1 MYLLKCTRIDHF
13 TVNGCCFVFSELFS
27 SWADMIDFR
36 LTLFY
41 YFFETSIHTSVFL
54 GSEKF
59 WMGGGP
65 LQYTVYLKATPK
77 LTFTEIYQIIRNLC
91 RQRFRSLNN
100 ASDKL
105 SAFGLI
111 YLSGFILLPISVNR
125 GWRVFE
131 LEDILNILYHKSYG
145 VSLGNY
151 FFNGFN

>member
-41 YFFETSIHTSVFL
+41 YFL
-54 GSEKF
+54 K
-59 WMGGGP
+59 
-65 LQYTVYLKATPK
+65 LQYIPGIWKVLDGSRPYTINGLPESYLKVD
-77 LTFTEIYQIIRNLC
+77 IYWNLPNSWELISSAVQISKQC
-91 RQRFRSLNN
+91 FRQTQCLRPY
-100 ASDKL
+100 
-105 SAFGLI
+105 
-111 YLSGFILLPISVNR
+111 YLSGFILLPISVEW
-125 GWRVFE
+125 GMTILWTWRHTKY
-131 LEDILNILYHKSYG
+131 LYCKSYG